1 VSALGVETFGS
12 GGAEPYE
19 RALRFDDEVLYLR
32 DAHSPHAAP
41 SSSMDLSRWND
52 DAVASDLTTLSAATG
67 AVLDIGCGPG
77 RMVKAAMDRGLAAL
91 GIDVSAAAV
100 QIAVSAGLS
109 VLRRSVFERLP
120 REGAWQTALLLDGN
134 IGIGGDP
141 AGLLMRCRELLA
153 PDGALV
159 VETHPDPVRDRT
171 YEGTVVDIRGH
182 QSAAFPWADL
192 GRDALAQ
199 RSASA
204 GFSAIQSWEAD
215 GRFFSRLAAA

>member
-1 VSALGVETFGS
+1 MTVLRVETFGS

-32 DAHSPHAAP
+32 DARSPHAAP
-41 SSSMDLSRWND
+41 SFSMDLSRWND
-52 DAVASDLTTLSAATG
+52 DADASDLSTLSAATG

-91 GIDVSAAAV
+91 GIDVSPAAV

-141 AGLLMRCRELLA
+141 VDLLRRCRELLA

-159 VETHPDPVRDRT
+159 VETHPDRTRDHA

-182 QSAAFPWADL
+182 QSAAFPWAEL
-192 GRDALAQ
+192 GREALEQ
-199 RSASA
+199 KASLA
-204 GFSAIQSWEAD
+204 GFAAGQSWEAD
-215 GRFFSRLAAA
+215 ERFFSRLAAT

>member
-1 VSALGVETFGS
+1 MSTLGVETFGS

-32 DAHSPHAAP
+32 DARSPHAAP
-41 SSSMDLSRWND
+41 SFAMNLSRWND
-52 DAVASDLTTLSAATG
+52 DADDSDLSTLDGATG

-77 RMVKAAMDRGLAAL
+77 RMVRAAMDRGLTAL
-91 GIDVSAAAV
+91 GIDVSPAAV

-120 REGAWQTALLLDGN
+120 REGAWQTALLIDGN

-141 AGLLMRCRELLA
+141 VDLLKRCRELLA
-153 PDGALV
+153 PHGTLV
-159 VETHPDPVRDRT
+159 VETHPDRYRDHA

-182 QSAAFPWADL
+182 QSAAFPWAEI
-192 GRDALAQ
+192 GSEALAQ
-199 RSASA
+199 KAALA
-204 GFSAIQSWEAD
+204 GFAADQAWTSD